1 MTAFGWVPR
10 ARVCPC
16 ARCVEAKTSPSSSA
30 RQTPTATASWPIA
43 TCRKPGSSPARKSSS
58 TFSSKTRT
66 RSMSRYISRASS
78 CEISPRFSTFATG
91 TECTLQIVTL
101 VAQWRQ
107 IEAELP
113 EDWGD
118 ARLVLTVDDENH
130 ASQAAALLGPLNPG
144 RSGKQIRLDTP
155 RRGAGLG
162 RLLRGLDEEGI
173 VGRLELVSTERAEP
187 AAASISRESPAAAW
201 DAALAGLPEDWSD
214 LYVEL
219 ELASTDYLEPA
230 ALRLAPVNPAR
241 YGEKPG
247 FRFRCARRFG
257 YGASPGM
264 VRRCLERLDE
274 AGIVGDKGKDI
285 FDGLAVSSGL
295 LAKARY
301 VPAESVGTIVE
312 GRVEVDLGPDA
323 AERLEPYDEPPPSE
337 EILPVSASRWE
348 RLRGWFRR

>member
-1 MTAFGWVPR
+1 M
-10 ARVCPC
+10 
-16 ARCVEAKTSPSSSA
+16 
-30 RQTPTATASWPIA
+30 
-43 TCRKPGSSPARKSSS
+43 
-58 TFSSKTRT
+58 
-66 RSMSRYISRASS
+66 
-78 CEISPRFSTFATG
+78 
-91 TECTLQIVTL
+91 TL

-144 RSGKQIRLDTP
+144 RSGKQIRLDTA

-187 AAASISRESPAAAW
+187 AAAPISRESPAAAW

-274 AGIVGDKGKDI
+274 AGIESEVRIVRALSDTKPVATQGPVWLIG
-285 FDGLAVSSGL
+285 GRAV
-295 LAKARY
+295 
-301 VPAESVGTIVE
+301 
-312 GRVEVDLGPDA
+312 
-323 AERLEPYDEPPPSE
+323 
-337 EILPVSASRWE
+337 
-348 RLRGWFRR
+348 